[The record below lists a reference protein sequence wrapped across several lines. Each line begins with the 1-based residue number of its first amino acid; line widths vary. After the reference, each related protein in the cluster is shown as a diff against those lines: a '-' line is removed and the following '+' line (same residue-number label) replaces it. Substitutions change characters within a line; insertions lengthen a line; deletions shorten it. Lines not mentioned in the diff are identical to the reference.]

1 MAQDS
6 HLLTDAQIQRFI
18 LDGYITVQT
27 DAIPETH
34 GTIYDEIETVFDK
47 EGNVGNNIL
56 PRVPR
61 IQKVFDQPVVR
72 GALTSL
78 LGPDYIMNP
87 HRHCHLNPPGSG
99 GQSWH
104 KDCYVFDHN
113 IRHPRFQWVL
123 AFYYPQDT
131 TIDMGPSGVIP
142 RMQNYKTISDP
153 NPDETREP
161 GYAICGDAGIVT
173 LMHFD
178 SWHRATPNV
187 SNNKRYMLKFQFTR
201 MRSPCAPNWNH
212 QEQAWTP
219 PGDDANPAAS
229 QDVWRWLQGRGAN
242 GRADAN
248 GDVKEAGLFDEDE
261 CVRINTA
268 YALASDRASIPVLV
282 DAMRRETLAA
292 IEETTATTADN
303 AHGTNPTPGA
313 AARALSTMGTP
324 AVPALL
330 EVLEDDHWWIRAMA
344 ADVLARTG
352 PGRSRSGIRPSREG
366 RRRSLVGASQCAR
379 SVARYRSGF
388 RGHPAGGV
396 PVGKGSRLPGT
407 AQRGP
412 VALQPRRGGRPGG
425 GRPRRRPAGRE
436 PLQPVL
442 RGAGLEAHRYAQGP
456 GGVAGR
462 AVYCKV
468 VCDNNGGRPLLMC
481 FR

>member
-1 MAQDS
+1 MTTQNN

-34 GTIYDEIETVFDK
+34 SRIYDEIESVFDS

-61 IQKVFDQPVVR
+61 IQQVFDQPVVR
-72 GALTSL
+72 GALSSL

-87 HRHCHLNPPGSG
+87 HRHCHLNPPGSS

-153 NPDETREP
+153 NPEETREP

-178 SWHRATPNV
+178 SWHRANPNV
-187 SNNKRYMLKFQFTR
+187 SDNKRYMLKFQFTR
-201 MRSPCAPNWNH
+201 LREPEGPTWNH
-212 QEQAWTP
+212 RDEVWTP
-219 PGDDANPAAS
+219 PEDDANPAVSA
-229 QDVWRWLQGRGAN
+229 DVWKWMRGEGVN
-242 GRADAN
+242 GRSEAT
-248 GDVKEAGLFDEDE
+248 GDVKEEGLFDKDE

-268 YALASDRASIPVLV
+268 YALANDRTSIPLLV

-292 IEETTATTADN
+292 IEETTAKTADN

-313 AARALSTMGTP
+313 AARALSTMGAAAIHP
-324 AVPALL
+324 LL
-330 EVLEDDHWWIRAMA
+330 EALEDDHWWVRAMA
-344 ADVLARTG
+344 ADVLARMG
-352 PGRSRSGIRPSREG
+352 PAARAAVFILVEKVGDDHWWVRRNALEALRSIGAVSGDVLPAVFGAVKDPDYRV
-366 RRRSLVGASQCAR
+366 RRNAALVLCNVGEAGDPA
-379 SVARYRSGF
+379 VDDLIDVLGDENRYNRF
-388 RGHPAGGV
+388 Y
-396 PVGKGSRLPGT
+396 
-407 AQRGP
+407 
-412 VALQPRRGGRPGG
+412 
-425 GRPRRRPAGRE
+425 
-436 PLQPVL
+436 
-442 RGAGLEAHRYAQGP
+442 AGLALRRIGTR
-456 GGVAGR
+456 R
-462 AVYCKV
+462 ARKALIDELFTARWCAVTTADDLY
-468 VCDNNGGRPLLMC
+468 
-481 FR
+481 

>member
-1 MAQDS
+1 MAQKD

-27 DAIPETH
+27 DAIPDMH
-34 GTIYDEIETVFDK
+34 GKIYDEIETVFEK

-61 IQKVFDQPVVR
+61 IQKVFNQPVVR

-131 TIDMGPSGVIP
+131 TIEMGPSGVIP

-187 SNNKRYMLKFQFTR
+187 SDNKRYMLKFQFTR
-201 MRSPCAPNWNH
+201 MTSPHAPNWNL

-229 QDVWRWLQGRGAN
+229 QDVWRWLQGQGAN

-292 IEETTATTADN
+292 IEETTATTPDN

-313 AARALSTMGTP
+313 AARALSTMGAP

-330 EVLEDDHWWIRAMA
+330 EALEDDHWWIRAMA

-352 PGRSRSGIRPSREG
+352 PDAQEAVSGLLEKVG
-366 RRRSLVGASQCAR
+366 DDHWWVRRNALEALRAIGADSEDVLPAVFR
-379 SVARYRSGF
+379 SVRDPDYRVRRNAALLLCNLGEAGDPAVGDLVEALEDENRYNRF
-388 RGHPAGGV
+388 Y
-396 PVGKGSRLPGT
+396 
-407 AQRGP
+407 
-412 VALQPRRGGRPGG
+412 
-425 GRPRRRPAGRE
+425 
-436 PLQPVL
+436 
-442 RGAGLEAHRYAQGP
+442 AGLALRRIGTP
-456 GGVAGR
+456 GARR
-462 AVYCKV
+462 A
-468 VCDNNGGRPLLMC
+468 LLDALFTARWC
-481 FR
+481 ATTTADDLY

>member
-1 MAQDS
+1 MTVQNN

-27 DAIPETH
+27 DAIQETH
-34 GTIYDEIETVFDK
+34 GRIYDEIETVFDS

-61 IQKVFDQPVVR
+61 IQQVFDQPVVR

-87 HRHCHLNPPGSG
+87 HRHCHLNPPGSS

-153 NPDETREP
+153 NPEETREP
-161 GYAICGDAGIVT
+161 EYAICGDAGIVT

-178 SWHRATPNV
+178 SWHRANPNV
-187 SNNKRYMLKFQFTR
+187 SDNKRYMLKFQFTR
-201 MRSPCAPNWNH
+201 LREPEGPTWNH
-212 QEQAWTP
+212 QNETWTP
-219 PGDDANPAAS
+219 PGDDANPAVS
-229 QDVWRWLQGRGAN
+229 TDVWKWMRGEAVN
-242 GRADAN
+242 GRSEAT

-268 YALASDRASIPVLV
+268 YALANDRTSIPLLV

-292 IEETTATTADN
+292 IDDTTAKTADN

-313 AARALSTMGTP
+313 AARALSTMGAAAIHP
-324 AVPALL
+324 LL
-330 EVLEDDHWWIRAMA
+330 EALEDDHWWVRAMS
-344 ADVLARTG
+344 ADVLARMG
-352 PGRSRSGIRPSREG
+352 PAARAAVF
-366 RRRSLVGASQCAR
+366 SLVEKVGDDHWWVRRNALEALRSIGADSGEAVFRAVKDPDYRVRRNAALALCNLGETGDPA
-379 SVARYRSGF
+379 VDDLVDVLGDENRYNRF
-388 RGHPAGGV
+388 Y
-396 PVGKGSRLPGT
+396 
-407 AQRGP
+407 
-412 VALQPRRGGRPGG
+412 
-425 GRPRRRPAGRE
+425 
-436 PLQPVL
+436 
-442 RGAGLEAHRYAQGP
+442 AGLALRRIGTR
-456 GGVAGR
+456 R
-462 AVYCKV
+462 ARKALIDELFTARWCAVTTADDLY
-468 VCDNNGGRPLLMC
+468 
-481 FR
+481 

>member
-1 MAQDS
+1 MTTQNH

-18 LDGYITVQT
+18 LDGFITVQT
-27 DAIPETH
+27 DAISGMH
-34 GTIYDEIETVFDK
+34 DRIYDEIETVFDS

-61 IQKVFDQPVVR
+61 IQQVFDQPVVR

-87 HRHCHLNPPGSG
+87 HRHCHLNPPGSN

-123 AFYYPQDT
+123 AFYYPQNT
-131 TIDMGPSGVIP
+131 TVDMGPSGVIP

-153 NPDETREP
+153 NPEETREP

-178 SWHRATPNV
+178 SWHRANPNV
-187 SNNKRYMLKFQFTR
+187 SDNKRYMLKFQFTR
-201 MRSPCAPNWNH
+201 LREPEGPTWNH
-212 QEQAWTP
+212 RSEAWTP
-219 PGDDANPAAS
+219 PEDDANPAVS
-229 QDVWRWLQGRGAN
+229 TDVWRWMRGKADN
-242 GRADAN
+242 GRSEAT

-282 DAMRRETLAA
+282 DAMCRETLAA

-313 AARALSTMGTP
+313 AARALSTMGAP

-344 ADVLARTG
+344 ADVLARIG
-352 PGRSRSGIRPSREG
+352 PAARAAEFSLVEKVGDDHWWV
-366 RRRSLVGASQCAR
+366 RRNALEALRSLSGRIPLKVLPAVFR
-379 SVARYRSGF
+379 SAVTDPDYRV
-388 RGHPAGGV
+388 RRNA
-396 PVGKGSRLPGT
+396 
-407 AQRGP
+407 
-412 VALQPRRGGRPGG
+412 ALLLCNARRGG
-425 GRPRRRPAGRE
+425 
-436 PLQPVL
+436 
-442 RGAGLEAHRYAQGP
+442 GP
-456 GGVAGR
+456 GSG
-462 AVYCKV
+462 
-468 VCDNNGGRPLLMC
+468 
-481 FR
+481 